1 MSTDLEIAAVTATW
15 RVLLQAGLRNTPD
28 VDNTEVTALHPGT
41 ARGALTSNQLNV
53 FLYQIVAGGTLG
65 KFPAGA
71 PPLALQLCY
80 LITAYGQ
87 DNGDGREQRLLS
99 RAIGILHD
107 NPVLTAGESQRAE
120 GRITWQPMPVD
131 ELSNLWIALQTPF
144 RLSAAYQV
152 SLLLTLGEQPR

>member
-1 MSTDLEIAAVTATW
+1 MSTDLEIAAVTATL
-15 RVLLQAGLRNTPD
+15 RILLQTGMRSIPD
-28 VDNTEVTALHPGT
+28 LDDTEVTALHPGT

-53 FLYQIVAGGTLG
+53 FLYRIVAGGTLG

-80 LITAYGQ
+80 LITAYGR
-87 DNGDGREQRLLS
+87 DNGDDLEQRLLS

-120 GRITWQPMPVD
+120 GRVTWQPMPTD
-131 ELSNLWIALQTPF
+131 ELTNLWIALQTPF
-144 RLSAAYQV
+144 RLSAAYQI
-152 SLLLTLGEQPR
+152 SLLLTRGEQPR